1 MSTPLSRVGTPGQK
15 AATRA
20 LARFVREHDH
30 APVWVEHLEQ
40 FSRALESRDVYELKT
55 LIQLLRRAGMGS
67 FRDWGPKTLPGED
80 PEYVECV
87 WNALYG
93 YWFQQVEPIT
103 KVEHRGD

>member
-1 MSTPLSRVGTPGQK
+1 
-15 AATRA
+15 
-20 LARFVREHDH
+20 
-30 APVWVEHLEQ
+30 
-40 FSRALESRDVYELKT
+40 
-55 LIQLLRRAGMGS
+55 LLRRAGMGS
-67 FRDWGPKTLPGED
+67 FLDWGPKTLPGED